1 MFSYKASLRAEQ
13 YILEMRKVQEFSGKN
28 KQPSGDKKRG
38 SSPRRSFSQKGI
50 VHSMARKKLLPQSV
64 MHACTRGPSFLY
76 SMMPSSDIHVKKEKS
91 KKEK

>member
-1 MFSYKASLRAEQ
+1 MFSYKPPIRAEQ
-13 YILEMRKVQEFSGKN
+13 YILEVRKVQEFSAKN
-28 KQPSGDKKRG
+28 KQRHGNKKRG
-38 SSPRRSFSQKGI
+38 SSPRRSVHQEGI

-64 MHACTRGPSFLY
+64 MLACTRGPSFLY